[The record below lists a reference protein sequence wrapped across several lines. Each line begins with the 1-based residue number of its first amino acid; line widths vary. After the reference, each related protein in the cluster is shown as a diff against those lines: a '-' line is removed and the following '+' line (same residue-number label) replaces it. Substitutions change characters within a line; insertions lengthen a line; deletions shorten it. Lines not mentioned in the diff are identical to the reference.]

1 MISSTPLYPTIL
13 FNLRFNSTK
22 CFPCL
27 IFRRKRKNLFHL
39 LPYQYDN
46 GQRTISYI
54 LQFVLLFQNRGHSLT
69 TYFTPIAKI
78 KIFGRLDK
86 NSLRKWKEKCVLLNN
101 FICIKI
107 YYMNIIHIC
116 HYIHIIFI
124 MHKICIINI
133 IYFIYAN
140 NFTYNIYL

>member
-1 MISSTPLYPTIL
+1 MSLSLSAL
-13 FNLRFNSTK
+13 SF
-22 CFPCL
+22 
-27 IFRRKRKNLFHL
+27 RKRKNLFHL

-78 KIFGRLDK
+78 KIFVRLDK
-86 NSLRKWKEKCVLLNN
+86 NSLRKWKEKCVLFNN

-107 YYMNIIHIC
+107 YYINIIHIY
-116 HYIHIIFI
+116 HYTHIIFI